1 MEEGGRKLHWNDQ
14 LEQLIAEEGEKA
26 RGYAWIHSKAEQVY
40 SYYDSLISLPVII
53 LSTLAGACSVGSF
66 LPESDYT
73 NVAVGGV
80 SILVGIL
87 NTIGSRYAFAKR
99 SEGHRVAQLSY
110 SKLFAFLSIEL
121 ALPRDERMNPTDLIK
136 MLRETTERLAQTSP
150 TLPPAVL
157 QRFHDAFAR
166 EEAAK
171 PPETNGLARIRVFRQ
186 GTFILPPPT
195 PIKTPKDAVAV

>member
-1 MEEGGRKLHWNDQ
+1 MEEGTRKLHWNEQ
-14 LEQLIAEEGEKA
+14 LETLIAEEGEKA
-26 RGYAWIHSKAEQVY
+26 RGYAWIHSKAEQIY
-40 SYYDSLISLPVII
+40 AYYDSLISLPVII

-87 NTIGSRYAFAKR
+87 NTIGSRFAFAKR

-110 SKLFAFLSIEL
+110 SKLFSFLSIEL

-150 TLPPAVL
+150 TLPPKVL
-157 QRFHDAFAR
+157 KWFHESF
-166 EEAAK
+166 EKEQAAK
-171 PPETNGLARIRVFRQ
+171 PPETNGLARIRVFQ
-186 GTFILPPPT
+186 GEGFKTPVPPT
-195 PIKTPKDAVAV
+195 LKLPSEAVAV